1 MFANGVQ
8 RLLGSNHFY
17 GPFAFKFVAS
27 SVRLDFHGIHQVC
40 VDPLSRPYVE
50 YLLRVGNGQQSSIID
65 HFPLETNVKP
75 LIEVKIALY
84 LEIHQ
89 APFLDTLIHAI
100 FPALV
105 VNYANQ
111 GYMDGRA
118 ILIIKYTI
126 MNSLNTQIAEVV
138 PERRHVFLSADL
150 VETKDDQA
158 MVINIKFLNTIT
170 LASMPPHC
178 LALKV
183 SVLVILLRNFDATS
197 KLCNGT
203 RLIIWCLA

>member
-1 MFANGVQ
+1 
-8 RLLGSNHFY
+8 
-17 GPFAFKFVAS
+17 
-27 SVRLDFHGIHQVC
+27 
-40 VDPLSRPYVE
+40 
-50 YLLRVGNGQQSSIID
+50 
-65 HFPLETNVKP
+65 
-75 LIEVKIALY
+75 
-84 LEIHQ
+84 
-89 APFLDTLIHAI
+89 
-100 FPALV
+100 
-105 VNYANQ
+105 
-111 GYMDGRA
+111 MDGRA